1 MTFPYY
7 RRLSSRQK
15 AIYRA
20 SDEVVE
26 ILLANPAK
34 AKRSAAGVR
43 RALQMDGNPATQRKE
58 VARAANSLVDELCRQ
73 LAVDPVKIKVLTRR
87 PSYAE
92 SELHGLYTFEKGKQ
106 AQITVWMRT
115 AAKRQVV
122 AYRTFLRTLLHEVIH
137 HLDYRLLSLA
147 DSFHTE
153 GFFKRESSL
162 ARQLLGDR
170 KAKPKTEKKPKPKTE
185 KKPKPG
191 QLKLPFE

>member
-115 AAKRQVV
+115 A
-122 AYRTFLRTLLHEVIH
+122 FLRTLLHEVIH